1 VVDVALAG
9 NAPGVRERLRIS
21 FSSAQRLARASTAAT
36 VLGGWDTTL
45 RVGLGSRRPGPGPS
59 CAASVLRAENFG
71 RSGLASVKRWWWRR
85 L

>member
-1 VVDVALAG
+1 MALAG

-45 RVGLGSRRPGPGPS
+45 RVGLGSRVVGPS
-59 CAASVLRAENFG
+59 RAASELRTENFG
-71 RSGLASVKRWWWRR
+71 RTGLASRWWWWWRR